1 MRKRI
6 ISVILSA
13 LMISSSFMALG
24 SVSAEETGAGNN
36 ADTYEIY
43 PIPQSITYDGGE
55 FALDKVNIH
64 YTKNIDEATRNHAE
78 SAFEDNGFTVDQAA
92 DALNVYV
99 EVNGDEGGEKLLGD
113 INGDGMI
120 TSDDVTQLQKY
131 LIRMEGI
138 TIDESVADV
147 NYDKAINVVDATM
160 IQLIVA
166 GKLAMPQV
174 NTVYVNDVVPT
185 VFEDLY
191 DKTDAY
197 MLKIEEGKIT
207 IIGKNTDAAFYGV
220 STLELILEQC
230 AESKTIKTL
239 TVEDY
244 SDAQFRGF
252 IEGYYGIP
260 WSDEDRISLMEFGG
274 KFKANTYVFAPKDD
288 AYHSAKW
295 TELYPEDRLHE
306 MKKMVDAG
314 NASKCKFVWSIHPF
328 MYNAITEANYDE
340 RLETIKA
347 KFEQLYSIGVRQFGI
362 LADDA
367 SSPVAIQ
374 NRICKDMWAWCEEKG
389 DVYDLIFVPQGYNKA
404 WSNAQYFAD
413 LMDGMPEQVQVMWTG
428 DSVCGWVTQGT
439 FDYFK
444 QIAGR
449 EAFMWLNWP
458 VNDINKVRL
467 VMGKGEVLGEGVTG
481 FTGIL
486 TNPMQQAEASKVSIF
501 AIADYTWNRD
511 TFDAD
516 KSWQDSFKYIDEGAP
531 DALYEFAKH
540 NSDPS
545 PNTHGLV
552 LQESEELKPFL
563 DEFNTALAGGDAA
576 QIKEKG
582 DAVVAEF
589 EKIVAAVNEY
599 REKGTNENLKTELE
613 PWLNSMEYISEAA
626 IGFVKTGIALAE
638 GDEEAACAN
647 YLEASAALTNSKN
660 CPVQNISGPQNVE
673 AGAKRIIPFV
683 TNLSNELSPKV
694 LAIIDPNYDSVE
706 RYTAKGVIK
715 SSGFTGG
722 YEGSN
727 GDKSDNNL
735 IDGND
740 TTYIW
745 YSTAGDNLKAGEW
758 IGIELDEAKPIG
770 EIRILQGKDASHG
783 DIIAKGVIEYSTDG
797 ETYTELMRF
806 EDGRKEITFDA
817 SSLNVTAKYIR
828 LRVLEDTGKWSAF
841 RGFDVYAPTAAEA
854 SSVYTNIPTLA
865 GSATEFTTDTGVLT
879 INKEITLKNGQYIG
893 IVLPRIRDVISI
905 EGVEAPQGVVIEVSE
920 NAVEWSEYNG
930 GEVNARYIRYINKGE
945 ADATFNFAA
954 LTVKSDEIVAP
965 YVSDTNFTSIEG
977 AANAFD
983 YDRTTMAWFKNAQA
997 DGMYFT
1003 YDLGQTIDLNK
1014 LEFIVYDGE
1023 HDFIRN
1029 ADISVSE
1036 DGSEWTKVITI
1047 GDGTT
1052 DKEIGEIYGNH
1063 NYLVSYYSVKNEEI
1077 GGIPARY
1084 IKVELTSDAGASEKW
1099 VRFCEFEINDN
1110 EYRAVA
1116 NNPTYVAG
1124 AVEQANHNAEKMM
1137 DGDLATSYISS
1148 AANSSISYKVSEN
1161 TNAVTDITV
1170 VQNPATISNATV
1182 KIRTGADTWQEI
1194 GTLSGSLNK
1203 IAIPEDVENVF
1214 EIKFE
1219 WADVIP
1225 EIYEMFIVTDDAQTT
1240 VDKGALTALYNEVKD
1255 YEAKYYT
1262 EDSFAAF
1269 AEARDNAQGVI
1280 IFAAATE
1287 QDVQEALT
1295 ALQSAVDGLV
1305 ENLADKAELNALI
1318 AKAEDIDTSFYTDES
1333 VAALTEALNKAKEDA
1348 AKEDLT
1354 VKQAEESMAQL
1365 QTAMDNLMMK
1375 GETVKIDQ
1383 SELTATA
1390 PHYYPSNDASKA
1402 IDGNTS
1408 TFWETNW
1415 STGVTPPVIGEEC
1428 VDNYIEIDLGKTRY
1442 VNKLTY
1448 IPRLGH
1454 SKNNGN
1460 IVSYKILYSTSDS
1473 GEDFVEVPGGSGTW
1487 ENTTD
1492 EKTASFVQVE
1502 ARRIRLVAVSTVGD
1516 QADTFI
1522 SASEINVYEIIQ

>member
-1 MRKRI
+1 MKKKI
-6 ISVILSA
+6 ISLILSA
-13 LMISSSFMALG
+13 LMISSSFMTIA
-24 SVSAEETGAGNN
+24 SVSADETDTLNGDG
-36 ADTYEIY
+36 TYEIY
-43 PIPQSITYDGGE
+43 PIPQSISYDGE
-55 FALDKVNIH
+55 EISLDKVNISFSSS
-64 YTKNIDEATRNHAE
+64 IDTATVNHAK
-78 SAFEDNGFTVDQAA
+78 SAFTDNGFSVSDTEDGLKVLVAVSDEVGESILPGDVD
-92 DALNVYV
+92 
-99 EVNGDEGGEKLLGD
+99 
-113 INGDGMI
+113 GDGSI
-120 TSDDVTQLQKY
+120 TVLDAALVQKY
-131 LIRMEGI
+131 LVGLNETAINEK
-138 TIDESVADV
+138 VADINEDKIISV
-147 NYDKAINVVDATM
+147 SDATYIQLVAAEIYDKPTE
-160 IQLIVA
+160 
-166 GKLAMPQV
+166 
-174 NTVYVNDVVPT
+174 TVISGSDVKPEVYP
-185 VFEDLY
+185 DLY
-191 DKTDAY
+191 EKTDAY
-197 MLKIEEGKIT
+197 ILKIEKDGIT

-230 AESKTIKTL
+230 AESKTVKTL

-295 TELYPEDRLHE
+295 TELYPEDRLAE

-404 WSNAQYFAD
+404 WASQDYFTK

-486 TNPMQQAEASKVSIF
+486 TNPMQQAEASKLSIF
-501 AIADYTWNRD
+501 AVADYTWNRD

-516 KSWQDSFKYIDEGAP
+516 KSWQDSFKYVDEGAP

-552 LQESEELKPFL
+552 LQESEELKPYL
-563 DEFNTALAGGDAA
+563 DAFNTALSGGDAA
-576 QIKEKG
+576 QIREKG

-589 EKIVAAVNEY
+589 EKIVAAVKEY
-599 REKGTNENLKTELE
+599 REKGTNENLKKELE
-613 PWLNSMEYISEAA
+613 PWLNSLEYISNAA

-638 GDEEAACAN
+638 KDNEAACAN
-647 YLEASAALTNSKN
+647 YLEASAALTNSQN

-683 TNLSNELSPKV
+683 TNLSNTLSPKV
-694 LAIIDPNYDSVE
+694 LAIIDPNYNSVE
-706 RYTAKGVIK
+706 RYTGTIRK
-715 SSGFTGG
+715 SSGFTKV
-722 YEGSN
+722 YEGSEAGLTD
-727 GDKSDNNL
+727 GD
-735 IDGND
+735 D
-740 TTYIW
+740 TTYCW
-745 YSTAGDNLKAGEW
+745 YDISGDNLKAGEW
-758 IGIELDEAKPIG
+758 IEIVLDEPKPIG
-770 EIRILQGKDASHG
+770 QIEILQGKNATHG
-783 DIIAKGVIEYSTDG
+783 DVIANGVVEYSNDG
-797 ETYTELMRF
+797 EHYTELM
-806 EDGRKEITFDA
+806 TFSDSRMDIKYDA
-817 SSLNVTAKYIR
+817 SSLNITAKYIR
-828 LRVLEDTGKWSAF
+828 LRNLADTKKWAAF
-841 RGFDVYAPTAAEA
+841 RDFNIYEPSAGT
-854 SSVYTNIPTLA
+854 SNGIYTNVAILA
-865 GSATEFTTDTGVLT
+865 ASPSDIKTDTASVTLD
-879 INKEITLKNGQYIG
+879 KDITLKAGQYFG
-893 IVLPRIRDVISI
+893 LVLPRIRDVVSI
-905 EGVEAPQGVVIEVSE
+905 EGVEAPENVVIEVSE
-920 NAVEWSEYNG
+920 NASEWTEYKG
-930 GEVNARYIRYINKGE
+930 GEVNARYVRYINKGE
-945 ADATFNFAA
+945 SDVTFNFTT
-954 LTVKSDEIVAP
+954 LTVKSDEVITP
-965 YVSDTNFTSIEG
+965 YVSDTNFATVEG

-997 DGMYFT
+997 AGKYFT
-1003 YDLGQTIDLNK
+1003 YDLGQTIELNK
-1014 LEFIVYDGE
+1014 LEFVVYDGE
-1023 HDFIRN
+1023 NDYIRN

-1036 DGSEWTKVITI
+1036 DGKKWTKVITI

-1052 DKEIGEIYGNH
+1052 DKGIGEIYGNH

-1077 GGIPARY
+1077 GGLPARY

-1110 EYRAVA
+1110 EYRSVS

-1137 DGDLATSYISS
+1137 DGDLSTSYISS
-1148 AANSSISYKVSEN
+1148 AANSSLSYKVSEN

-1269 AEARDNAQGVI
+1269 AAARDNAQGVI

-1287 QDVQEALT
+1287 QDVTDALT
-1295 ALQSAVDGLV
+1295 VFQNAVDGL
-1305 ENLADKAELNALI
+1305 EEAISDKAELNALI
-1318 AKAEDIDTSFYTDES
+1318 AEAKEIDTSLYTDDSAAAFTAVLTEIEESAAADLTVMQAEES
-1333 VAALTEALNKAKEDA
+1333 VAALQKAIDS
-1348 AKEDLT
+1348 L
-1354 VKQAEESMAQL
+1354 V
-1365 QTAMDNLMMK
+1365 MK
-1375 GETVKIDQ
+1375 GETVKIAQ
-1383 SELTATA
+1383 TELTATA
-1390 PHYYPSNDASKA
+1390 PNYHVGNEAKLA
-1402 IDGNTS
+1402 IDGNTGTWWHTKWATES
-1408 TFWETNW
+1408 PLPT
-1415 STGVTPPVIGEEC
+1415 IGEEG
-1428 VDNYIEIDLGKTRY
+1428 VNNYIEIDLGKNRY
-1442 VNKLTY
+1442 VNKVTY
-1448 IPRLGH
+1448 LPRTDS
-1454 SKNNGN
+1454 SKNGT
-1460 IVSYKILYSTSDS
+1460 ITGYKIMYSTEATGDN
-1473 GEDFVEVPGGSGTW
+1473 FIEVNGGSGEWANDKT
-1487 ENTTD
+1487 
-1492 EKTASFVQVE
+1492 EKTASFVQVN
-1502 ARRIRLVAVSTVGD
+1502 ARRIRLVATSTVGD
-1516 QADTFI
+1516 TVNAFI
-1522 SASEINVYEIIQ
+1522 SAAEINVYEIVQ

>member
-1 MRKRI
+1 MKKK
-6 ISVILSA
+6 ILSLLLSA
-13 LMISSSFMALG
+13 AMISSVF
-24 SVSAEETGAGNN
+24 SVMGTASAEDTGAVEG
-36 ADTYEIY
+36 DETYEIY
-43 PIPQSITYDGGE
+43 PVPQSITYDGEQIG
-55 FALDKVNIH
+55 LNKVNLQFSSS
-64 YTKNIDEATRNHAE
+64 IDEATVNHAE
-78 SAFEDNGFTVDQAA
+78 SAFADNGFTVEDSS
-92 DALNVYV
+92 DALEVLIA
-99 EVNGDEGGEKLLGD
+99 VNGEVDKSVILGD
-113 INGDGMI
+113 VDENGEININDATLI
-120 TSDDVTQLQKY
+120 QKY
-131 LIRMEGI
+131 LIRINE
-138 TIDESVADV
+138 TAVNEKVAD
-147 NYDKAINVVDATM
+147 INSDQTVSVSDATY
-160 IQLIVA
+160 IQLVA
-166 GKLAMPQV
+166 AEIYEKPSTTVTEGSDLKP
-174 NTVYVNDVVPT
+174 TVYP
-185 VFEDLY
+185 DLY
-191 DKTDAY
+191 DKIDGY
-197 MLKIEEGKIT
+197 ILKIENNKIT
-207 IIGKNTDAAFYGV
+207 VIGKDTDAAFHGV

-230 AESKTIKTL
+230 AETKEVKTL

-244 SDAQFRGF
+244 SDVQFRGF

-295 TELYPEDRLHE
+295 TEIYPEDRLQE

-328 MYNAITEANYDE
+328 MYNAITEANYDQ

-367 SSPVAIQ
+367 SSPVSIQ

-486 TNPMQQAEASKVSIF
+486 TNPMQQAEASKLSIF
-501 AIADYTWNRD
+501 AVADYTWNRD
-511 TFDAD
+511 TFDDD
-516 KSWQDSFKYIDEGAP
+516 KSWQDSFKYVDDGAP

-563 DEFNTALAGGDAA
+563 DAFNAALTSGDVA

-589 EKIVAAVNEY
+589 EKIIAAVNEY
-599 REKGTNENLKTELE
+599 RENGTNVNLKKEIE
-613 PWLNSMEYISEAA
+613 PWLNSMEYISQAA

-638 GDEEAACAN
+638 NNNEAACAN
-647 YLEASAALTNSKN
+647 YLEASAALTKSKN
-660 CPVQNISGPQNVE
+660 CPVQNKDAVQMVQ

-683 TNLSNELSPKV
+683 TKLSNELSPKV
-694 LAIIDPNYDSVE
+694 LAIIDPNYNSVE
-706 RYTAKGVIK
+706 KYTAKGVIK
-715 SSGFTGG
+715 SSGYTDG

-745 YSTAGDNLKAGEW
+745 YSTAGDNLRAGEW

-841 RGFDVYAPTAAEA
+841 RSFDVYAPTASSS

-905 EGVEAPQGVVIEVSE
+905 EGVEVPEGVVIEVSE
-920 NAVEWSEYNG
+920 NAVEWNEYAG
-930 GEVNARYIRYINKGE
+930 GEVNARYVRYINKGE
-945 ADATFNFAA
+945 ADAAFNFTA

-965 YVSDTNFTSIEG
+965 YVSDTNFTTIEG

-983 YDRTTMAWFKNAQA
+983 YNRGTKAWFKNAQA
-997 DGMYFT
+997 AGKYFT

-1023 HDFIRN
+1023 NDYIRN
-1029 ADISVSE
+1029 GIISVSE
-1036 DGSEWTKVITI
+1036 NGTDWTKIITI

-1063 NYLVSYYSVKNEEI
+1063 NYLISYYSVKNEEI
-1077 GGIPARY
+1077 GGLPTRY

-1099 VRFCEFEINDN
+1099 VRFCEFELNDN
-1110 EYRAVA
+1110 EYRPVS

-1124 AVEQANHNAEKMM
+1124 AVEQASHEAEKMM
-1137 DGDLATSYISS
+1137 DGDLATSYMSTAADSS
-1148 AANSSISYKVSEN
+1148 LSYKVSEN

-1225 EIYEMFIVTDDAQTT
+1225 EIYEMFIVTDEAQST

-1255 YEAKYYT
+1255 YEAKYYK

-1280 IFAAATE
+1280 IFAEATE

-1295 ALQSAVDGLV
+1295 ALQSAVEGLV
-1305 ENLADKAELNALI
+1305 EKLADKTELNALI
-1318 AKAEDIDTSFYTDES
+1318 AEAKEIDTTLYTDES
-1333 VAALTEALNKAKEDA
+1333 AAVFTEVLTKIEESAAL
-1348 AKEDLT
+1348 DLT
-1354 VKQAEESMAQL
+1354 VKQSEEAVAQL
-1365 QTAMDNLMMK
+1365 QDAIESLVMK
-1375 GETVKIDQ
+1375 GETVKVDQ
-1383 SELTATA
+1383 SALTATA
-1390 PHYYPSNDASKA
+1390 PNVHAGNEAELA
-1402 IDGNTS
+1402 IDGNTGTWWHTKWATES
-1408 TFWETNW
+1408 PLPT
-1415 STGVTPPVIGEEC
+1415 IGEDG
-1428 VDNYIEIDLGKTRY
+1428 VDNYIDIDLGQNRY
-1442 VNKLTY
+1442 VNKITY
-1448 IPRLGH
+1448 LPRTD
-1454 SKNNGN
+1454 SSSNGT
-1460 IVSYKILYSTSDS
+1460 ITGYKLMYSTEAEGDN
-1473 GEDFVEVPGGSGTW
+1473 FVEVKGGSGTW
-1487 ENTTD
+1487 ANNKN
-1492 EKTASFVQVE
+1492 EKSAEFVQVN
-1502 ARRIRLVAVSTVGD
+1502 ARRIRLVATSTVGD
-1516 QADTFI
+1516 TANAFI
-1522 SASEINVYEIIQ
+1522 SAAEINVYEIVQ

>member
-1 MRKRI
+1 MKKKI
-6 ISVILSA
+6 ISLILSA
-13 LMISSSFMALG
+13 LMISSSFMTIA
-24 SVSAEETGAGNN
+24 SVSADETDTLNGDG
-36 ADTYEIY
+36 TYEIY
-43 PIPQSITYDGGE
+43 PIPQSISYDGE
-55 FALDKVNIH
+55 EISLDKVNISFSSS
-64 YTKNIDEATRNHAE
+64 IDTATVNHAK
-78 SAFEDNGFTVDQAA
+78 SAFTDNGFSVSDTEDGLKVLVAVSDEVGESILPGDVD
-92 DALNVYV
+92 
-99 EVNGDEGGEKLLGD
+99 
-113 INGDGMI
+113 GDGSI
-120 TSDDVTQLQKY
+120 TVLDAALVQKY
-131 LIRMEGI
+131 LVVLNETAINEK
-138 TIDESVADV
+138 VADINEDKIV
-147 NYDKAINVVDATM
+147 SVSDATYIQLVAAEIYDKPAE
-160 IQLIVA
+160 
-166 GKLAMPQV
+166 
-174 NTVYVNDVVPT
+174 TVISGSDVKPEVYP
-185 VFEDLY
+185 DLY
-191 DKTDAY
+191 EKTDAY
-197 MLKIEEGKIT
+197 ILKIEKDGIT

-230 AESKTIKTL
+230 AESKTVKTL

-295 TELYPEDRLHE
+295 TELYPEDRLAE

-328 MYNAITEANYDE
+328 MYNAITEANYDQ

-458 VNDINKVRL
+458 VNDINKVRML
-467 VMGKGEVLGEGVTG
+467 MGKGEVLGAGVTG

-511 TFDAD
+511 TFDVD
-516 KSWQDSFKYIDEGAP
+516 KSWYDSFKYIDEGAP

-563 DEFNTALAGGDAA
+563 DEFTTALAGGDAA

-589 EKIVAAVNEY
+589 EKIVDAVNEY
-599 REKGTNENLKTELE
+599 REKGTNKNLKKELE
-613 PWLNSMEYISEAA
+613 PWLDSMEYISEAA

-638 GDEEAACAN
+638 GNDEAACAN

-683 TNLSNELSPKV
+683 TKLSNELSPKV

-715 SSGFTGG
+715 SSGFTDG

-745 YSTAGDNLKAGEW
+745 YITAGDNLRAGEW
-758 IGIELDEAKPIG
+758 IGTELDEAKPIG

-841 RGFDVYAPTAAEA
+841 RSFDVYAPTAADA

-865 GSATEFTTDTGVLT
+865 ASATEFTTDTGVLT

-905 EGVEAPQGVVIEVSE
+905 EGVEAPEGVVIEVSE
-920 NAVEWSEYNG
+920 NAVEWSEYKG

-945 ADATFNFAA
+945 ADATFNFTA

-983 YDRTTMAWFKNAQA
+983 YNRGTKAWFKNAQA

-1110 EYRAVA
+1110 EYRPVS

-1203 IAIPEDVENVF
+1203 ITIPEDVENVF

-1269 AEARDNAQGVI
+1269 AAARDNAQGVI

-1287 QDVQEALT
+1287 QDVNDALT
-1295 ALQSAVDGLV
+1295 SLQNAVKGLK
-1305 ENLADKAELNALI
+1305 ETLADKTELNALI
-1318 AKAEDIDTSFYTDES
+1318 KTATDLDKSLYTDDS
-1333 VAALTEALNKAKEDA
+1333 VAVLTTALEKANTDA
-1348 AKEDLT
+1348 ANADLT
-1354 VKQAEESMAQL
+1354 VKQAEESVAAL
-1365 QTAMDNLMMK
+1365 QKAIDSLVMK
-1375 GETVKIDQ
+1375 GETVKIAQ
-1383 SELTATA
+1383 TELTATA
-1390 PHYYPSNDASKA
+1390 PNYHVGNEAKLA
-1402 IDGNTS
+1402 IDGNTGTWWHTKWATES
-1408 TFWETNW
+1408 PLPT
-1415 STGVTPPVIGEEC
+1415 IGEEG
-1428 VDNYIEIDLGKTRY
+1428 VNNYIEIDLGKNRY
-1442 VNKLTY
+1442 VNKVTY
-1448 IPRLGH
+1448 LPRTDS
-1454 SKNNGN
+1454 SKNGT
-1460 IVSYKILYSTSDS
+1460 ITGYKIMYSTEATGDN
-1473 GEDFVEVPGGSGTW
+1473 FIEVNGGSGEWANDKT
-1487 ENTTD
+1487 
-1492 EKTASFVQVE
+1492 EKTASFVQVN
-1502 ARRIRLVAVSTVGD
+1502 ARRIRLVATSTVGD
-1516 QADTFI
+1516 TVNAFI
-1522 SASEINVYEIIQ
+1522 SAAEINVYEIVQ

>member
-1 MRKRI
+1 MKKRI

-36 ADTYEIY
+36 TDTYEIY

-78 SAFEDNGFTVDQAA
+78 SAFEDNGFTVEQSA

-113 INGDGMI
+113 INGDGNI

-147 NYDKAINVVDATM
+147 NYDKVINVVDATM

-260 WSDEDRISLMEFGG
+260 WSDEDRISLMKFGG

-295 TELYPEDRLHE
+295 TELYPEDRLQE
-306 MKKMVDAG
+306 MKNMVDAG

-328 MYNAITEANYDE
+328 MYNAIRESNYDE

-367 SSPVAIQ
+367 SSPVSIQ
-374 NRICKDMWAWCEEKG
+374 NRLCKDMWAWCEEKG
-389 DVYDLIFVPQGYNKA
+389 DVYDLIFVPQGYNYA
-404 WSNAQYFAD
+404 WASQDYFTK

-428 DSVCGWVTQGT
+428 NSVCGWVTQDT
-439 FDYFK
+439 FDRFY
-444 QIAGR
+444 QLAGR

-458 VNDINKVRL
+458 VNDINKVRML
-467 VMGKGEVLGEGVTG
+467 MGKGEVLGAGVTG

-511 TFDAD
+511 TFDVD
-516 KSWQDSFKYIDEGAP
+516 KSWYDSFKYIDEGAP

-563 DEFNTALAGGDAA
+563 DEFTTALAGGDAA

-599 REKGTNENLKTELE
+599 REKGTNQRLKAELE

-638 GDEEAACAN
+638 NDEEAACAN

-683 TNLSNELSPKV
+683 TKLSNELSPKV

-715 SSGFTGG
+715 SSGYTGV
-722 YEGSN
+722 YSGS
-727 GDKSDNNL
+727 DANL
-735 IDGND
+735 IDGDD
-740 TTYIW
+740 TSSVW
-745 YSTAGDNLKAGEW
+745 YRTAGDNLRAGEW

-806 EDGRKEITFDA
+806 EDGRKEVTFDA

-828 LRVLEDTGKWSAF
+828 LRVLENTGKWSAF
-841 RGFDVYAPTAAEA
+841 RSFDVYAPTAAAA

-879 INKEITLKNGQYIG
+879 IDKEITLKNGQYIG

-905 EGVEAPQGVVIEVSE
+905 EGVEAPEGVVIEVSE
-920 NAVEWSEYNG
+920 NAVEWNEYNG

-983 YDRTTMAWFKNAQA
+983 YNRGTMAWFKNAQGA
-997 DGMYFT
+997 GKYFT

-1036 DGSEWTKVITI
+1036 DGSDWTKVITI

-1063 NYLVSYYSVKNEEI
+1063 NYLISYYSVKNEEI

-1084 IKVELTSDAGASEKW
+1084 IKVELTSNAGASEKW

-1110 EYRAVA
+1110 EYRLVS

-1137 DGDLATSYISS
+1137 DGDLATNYISS

-1225 EIYEMFIVTDDAQTT
+1225 EIYEMFIATDDAQTT

-1269 AEARDNAQGVI
+1269 ATARDNAQGVI
-1280 IFAAATE
+1280 IFAVATE
-1287 QDVQEALT
+1287 KDVQDALT

-1318 AKAEDIDTSFYTDES
+1318 ANAKEIDTTLYTDES
-1333 VAALTEALNKAKEDA
+1333 VAVLTEALNKAKADA
-1348 AKEDLT
+1348 AKDDLT
-1354 VKQAEESMAQL
+1354 VKQAEEAVAQL
-1365 QTAMDNLMMK
+1365 QDAIESLVMK
-1375 GETVKIDQ
+1375 GETVKVDQ
-1383 SELTATA
+1383 SALTATA
-1390 PHYYPSNDASKA
+1390 PNVHAGNEARLA
-1402 IDGNTS
+1402 IDGNTGTWWHTKWATES
-1408 TFWETNW
+1408 PLPT
-1415 STGVTPPVIGEEC
+1415 IGEDG
-1428 VDNYIEIDLGKTRY
+1428 VDNYIEIDLGQNRY
-1442 VNKLTY
+1442 VNKITY
-1448 IPRLGH
+1448 LPRTD
-1454 SKNNGN
+1454 SSSNGT
-1460 IVSYKILYSTSDS
+1460 ITGYKVMYSTEAEGDN
-1473 GEDFVEVPGGSGTW
+1473 FVEVKGGSGTW
-1487 ENTTD
+1487 ANNKN
-1492 EKTASFVQVE
+1492 EKSAEFVQVN
-1502 ARRIRLVAVSTVGD
+1502 ARRIRLVATSTVGD
-1516 QADTFI
+1516 KANAFI
-1522 SASEINVYEIIQ
+1522 SAAEINVYEIVQ

>member
-78 SAFEDNGFTVDQAA
+78 SAFEDNGFTVEQSA

-295 TELYPEDRLHE
+295 TELYPEDRLAE

-458 VNDINKVRL
+458 VNDINKVRML
-467 VMGKGEVLGEGVTG
+467 MGKGEVLGAGVTG

-552 LQESEELKPFL
+552 LQESEELRPFL
-563 DEFNTALAGGDAA
+563 DEFTTALAGGDAA

-589 EKIVAAVNEY
+589 EKIVAALNEY
-599 REKGTNENLKTELE
+599 REKGTNKNLKKELE
-613 PWLNSMEYISEAA
+613 PWLDSMEYISQSA

-638 GDEEAACAN
+638 GNDEAACAN

-660 CPVQNISGPQNVE
+660 CPVQNIDAVQMVQ

-683 TNLSNELSPKV
+683 TKLSNELSPKV

-715 SSGFTGG
+715 SSGFVSEYQGK
-722 YEGSN
+722 
-727 GDKSDNNL
+727 DANL
-735 IDGND
+735 IDGD
-740 TTYIW
+740 DSTYVW
-745 YSTAGDNLKAGEW
+745 YETGGSKKDSLVAGEW
-758 IGIELDEAKPIG
+758 IGIELDEIKPIG
-770 EIRILQGKDASHG
+770 EIKILQGKDASHG
-783 DIIAKGVIEYSTDG
+783 DIITKGVVEYSTDG
-797 ETYTELMRF
+797 EKYTELMRF

-841 RGFDVYAPTAAEA
+841 RSFDAYAPTASSS
-854 SSVYTNIPTLA
+854 SSVYTNIPVLA
-865 GSATEFTTDTGVLT
+865 GSQTEFTTDTGVLT
-879 INKEITLKNGQYIG
+879 INKEITLKSGKYIG

-905 EGVEAPQGVVIEVSE
+905 EGVEAPEGVVIEVSE
-920 NAVEWSEYNG
+920 NAVEWNEYNG
-930 GEVNARYIRYINKGE
+930 GEVNARYVRYINKGE

-954 LTVKSDEIVAP
+954 LTVKSDEIADP

-983 YDRTTMAWFKNAQA
+983 YNRGTMAWFKNAQGA
-997 DGMYFT
+997 GKYFT

-1036 DGSEWTKVITI
+1036 DGSDWTKVITI

-1063 NYLVSYYSVKNEEI
+1063 NYLISYYSVKNEEI

-1110 EYRAVA
+1110 EYRPVS

-1170 VQNPATISNATV
+1170 VQNPATISNAAV

-1225 EIYEMFIVTDDAQTT
+1225 EIYEMFIVTDEAQST

-1295 ALQSAVDGLV
+1295 ALQSAVEGLV
-1305 ENLADKAELNALI
+1305 EKLADKTELNALI
-1318 AKAEDIDTSFYTDES
+1318 AEAKEIDTTLYTDES
-1333 VAALTEALNKAKEDA
+1333 AAVFTEVLTKIEESAAL
-1348 AKEDLT
+1348 DLT
-1354 VKQAEESMAQL
+1354 VKQAEEAVAQL
-1365 QTAMDNLMMK
+1365 QAAIESLVMK
-1375 GETVKIDQ
+1375 GETVKVDQ
-1383 SELTATA
+1383 SALTATA
-1390 PHYYPSNDASKA
+1390 PNVHVGNEAELA
-1402 IDGNTS
+1402 IDGNTGTWWHTKWATES
-1408 TFWETNW
+1408 PLPT
-1415 STGVTPPVIGEEC
+1415 IGEDG
-1428 VDNYIEIDLGKTRY
+1428 VDNYIDIDLGQNRY
-1442 VNKLTY
+1442 VNKITY
-1448 IPRLGH
+1448 LPRTD
-1454 SKNNGN
+1454 SSSNGT
-1460 IVSYKILYSTSDS
+1460 ITGYKVMYSTEAEGDN
-1473 GEDFVEVPGGSGTW
+1473 FVEVKGGSGTW
-1487 ENTTD
+1487 ANNKN
-1492 EKTASFVQVE
+1492 EKSAEFVQVN
-1502 ARRIRLVAVSTVGD
+1502 ARRIRLVATSTVGD
-1516 QADTFI
+1516 TANAFI
-1522 SASEINVYEIIQ
+1522 SAAEINVYEIVQ

>member
-78 SAFEDNGFTVDQAA
+78 SAFEDNGFTVEQSA

-113 INGDGMI
+113 IDGDGMI

-131 LIRMEGI
+131 LIRMDGI

-295 TELYPEDRLHE
+295 TELYPEDRLQE
-306 MKKMVDAG
+306 MKKMVDVG

-328 MYNAITEANYDE
+328 MYNAITEANYDQ

-458 VNDINKVRL
+458 VNDINKVRML
-467 VMGKGEVLGEGVTG
+467 MGKGEVLGAGVTG

-511 TFDAD
+511 TFDDD

-552 LQESEELKPFL
+552 LQESEELRPFL
-563 DEFNTALAGGDAA
+563 DEFTTALAGGDAA

-589 EKIVAAVNEY
+589 EKIVAALNEY
-599 REKGTNENLKTELE
+599 REKGTNKNLKKELE
-613 PWLNSMEYISEAA
+613 PWLDSMEYISQSA

-638 GDEEAACAN
+638 GNDEAACAN

-660 CPVQNISGPQNVE
+660 CPVQNIDAVQMVQ

-683 TNLSNELSPKV
+683 TKLSNELSPKV
-694 LAIIDPNYDSVE
+694 LAIIDPNYNAVE

-715 SSGFTGG
+715 SSGFVSEYQGK
-722 YEGSN
+722 
-727 GDKSDNNL
+727 DANL
-735 IDGND
+735 IDGD
-740 TTYIW
+740 DSTSVW
-745 YSTAGDNLKAGEW
+745 YSTAGDNLRAGEW
-758 IGIELDEAKPIG
+758 IGIELDEIKPIG
-770 EIRILQGKDASHG
+770 EIKILQGKDASHG

-806 EDGRKEITFDA
+806 EDGRKEVTFDA

-841 RGFDVYAPTAAEA
+841 RAFDVYAPTASSS
-854 SSVYTNIPTLA
+854 SSVYTNIPVLA
-865 GSATEFTTDTGVLT
+865 GSQTEFTTDTGVLT
-879 INKEITLKNGQYIG
+879 INKEITLKSGKYIG
-893 IVLPRIRDVISI
+893 IVLPRIRDVVSI
-905 EGVEAPQGVVIEVSE
+905 EGVEAPEGVVIEVSE
-920 NAVEWSEYNG
+920 NAVEWSEYKG
-930 GEVNARYIRYINKGE
+930 GEVNARYVRYINKGE

-954 LTVKSDEIVAP
+954 LTVKSDEIAAP

-983 YDRTTMAWFKNAQA
+983 YNRGTMAWFKNAQGA
-997 DGMYFT
+997 GKYFT
-1003 YDLGQTIDLNK
+1003 YDIGQTIDLNK

-1063 NYLVSYYSVKNEEI
+1063 NYLISYYSVKNEEI
-1077 GGIPARY
+1077 GGLATRY

-1099 VRFCEFEINDN
+1099 VRFCEFELNDN
-1110 EYRAVA
+1110 EYRPVS

-1137 DGDLATSYISS
+1137 DGDLATSYMST

-1170 VQNPATISNATV
+1170 VQNPATISNAAV

-1225 EIYEMFIVTDDAQTT
+1225 EIYEMFIVTDEAQST

-1295 ALQSAVDGLV
+1295 ALQSAVEGLV
-1305 ENLADKAELNALI
+1305 EKLADKTELNALI
-1318 AKAEDIDTSFYTDES
+1318 AEAKEIDTALYTDES
-1333 VAALTEALNKAKEDA
+1333 AAVFTEVLTKIEESAAL
-1348 AKEDLT
+1348 DLT
-1354 VKQAEESMAQL
+1354 VKQAEEAVAQL
-1365 QTAMDNLMMK
+1365 HDAIESLVMK
-1375 GETVKIDQ
+1375 GETVKVDQ
-1383 SELTATA
+1383 SALTATA
-1390 PHYYPSNDASKA
+1390 PNVHVGNEAKLA
-1402 IDGNTS
+1402 IDGNTGTWWHTKWATES
-1408 TFWETNW
+1408 PLPT
-1415 STGVTPPVIGEEC
+1415 IGEDG
-1428 VDNYIEIDLGKTRY
+1428 VDNYIDIDLGQNRY
-1442 VNKLTY
+1442 VNKITY
-1448 IPRLGH
+1448 LPRTD
-1454 SKNNGN
+1454 SSSNGT
-1460 IVSYKILYSTSDS
+1460 ITGYKVMYSTEAEGDN
-1473 GEDFVEVPGGSGTW
+1473 FVEVKGGSGTW
-1487 ENTTD
+1487 ANNKN
-1492 EKTASFVQVE
+1492 EKSAEFVQVN
-1502 ARRIRLVAVSTVGD
+1502 ARRIRLVATSTVGD
-1516 QADTFI
+1516 TANAFI
-1522 SASEINVYEIIQ
+1522 SAAEINVYEIVQ

>member
-1 MRKRI
+1 MRKKI
-6 ISVILSA
+6 ISMILSA

-36 ADTYEIY
+36 TDTYEIY

-78 SAFEDNGFTVDQAA
+78 SAFEDNGFTVEQSA

-147 NYDKAINVVDATM
+147 NYDKVINVVDATM

-288 AYHSAKW
+288 EYHSAKW
-295 TELYPEDRLHE
+295 TELYPEDRLQE
-306 MKKMVDAG
+306 MKNMVDAG

-347 KFEQLYSIGVRQFGI
+347 KFEQLYRIGVRQFGI

-367 SSPVAIQ
+367 SSPVSIQ
-374 NRICKDMWAWCEEKG
+374 NRLCKDMWAWCEEKG
-389 DVYDLIFVPQGYNKA
+389 DVYDLIFVPQGYNYA
-404 WSNAQYFAD
+404 WASQGYFTS

-428 DSVCGWVTQGT
+428 NSVCGWVTQDT
-439 FDYFK
+439 FNKFY
-444 QIAGR
+444 QLAGR

-458 VNDINKVRL
+458 VNDINKVRML
-467 VMGKGEVLGEGVTG
+467 MGKGEVLGAGVTG
-481 FTGIL
+481 FSGIL

-511 TFDAD
+511 TFDVN
-516 KSWQDSFKYIDEGAP
+516 KSWYDSFKYIDEGAP

-563 DEFNTALAGGDAA
+563 DEFTTALAGGDAA

-599 REKGTNENLKTELE
+599 REKGTNQRLKAELE

-626 IGFVKTGIALAE
+626 IGFVKTGIALKE
-638 GDEEAACAN
+638 DNEEAACAN

-683 TNLSNELSPKV
+683 TKLSNELSPKV

-715 SSGFTGG
+715 SSGYTGA
-722 YEGSN
+722 YSGS
-727 GDKSDNNL
+727 DTNL
-735 IDGND
+735 IDGDD
-740 TTYIW
+740 TSSVW

-806 EDGRKEITFDA
+806 EDGRKEVTFDA

-828 LRVLEDTGKWSAF
+828 LRVLENTGKWSAF
-841 RGFDVYAPTAAEA
+841 RSFDVYAPTAAAA
-854 SSVYTNIPTLA
+854 SSVYTNIPVLA
-865 GSATEFTTDTGVLT
+865 GSQTEFTTDTGVLT

-905 EGVEAPQGVVIEVSE
+905 EGVEAPEGVVIEVSE
-920 NAVEWSEYNG
+920 NAVEWNEYNG

-983 YDRTTMAWFKNAQA
+983 YNRGTMAWFKNAQA

-1029 ADISVSE
+1029 ADISVSK
-1036 DGSEWTKVITI
+1036 DGNDWTKVITI

-1063 NYLVSYYSVKNEEI
+1063 NYLISYYSVKNEEI

-1137 DGDLATSYISS
+1137 DGDLATNYISS

-1269 AEARDNAQGVI
+1269 SAARDNAQGVI
-1280 IFAAATE
+1280 IFAEATE
-1287 QDVQEALT
+1287 QDVREALT

-1305 ENLADKAELNALI
+1305 ETLADKAELNALI
-1318 AKAEDIDTSFYTDES
+1318 AKAEEIDTDLYTDES
-1333 VAALTEALNKAKEDA
+1333 VAVLTEALNKAKADA
-1348 AKEDLT
+1348 AKDDLT
-1354 VKQAEESMAQL
+1354 VKQAEESMEQL

-1383 SELTATA
+1383 SELKATA
-1390 PHYYPSNDASKA
+1390 PHYYPLNGAAKA

-1408 TFWETNW
+1408 TFWETDW
-1415 STGVTPPVIGEEC
+1415 SSGVTPPVIGEEC

-1448 IPRLGH
+1448 IPRIGH
-1454 SKNNGN
+1454 AKNNGN
-1460 IVSYKILYSTSDS
+1460 IVSYKILYSKSES
-1473 GEDFVEVPGGSGTW
+1473 GEDFVEVTGGSGTW
-1487 ENTTD
+1487 ENTTA

-1516 QADTFI
+1516 KADTFI

>member
-1 MRKRI
+1 MRKKI
-6 ISVILSA
+6 ISMILSA

-36 ADTYEIY
+36 TDTYEIY

-78 SAFEDNGFTVDQAA
+78 SAFEDNGFTVEQSA

-147 NYDKAINVVDATM
+147 NYDKVINVVDATM

-288 AYHSAKW
+288 EYHSAKW
-295 TELYPEDRLHE
+295 TELYPEDRLQE
-306 MKKMVDAG
+306 MKNMVDAG

-347 KFEQLYSIGVRQFGI
+347 KFEQLYRIGVRQFGI

-367 SSPVAIQ
+367 SSPVSIQ
-374 NRICKDMWAWCEEKG
+374 NRLCKDMWAWCEEKG
-389 DVYDLIFVPQGYNKA
+389 DVYDLIFVPQGYNYA
-404 WSNAQYFAD
+404 WASQGYFTK

-428 DSVCGWVTQGT
+428 NSVCGWVTQDT
-439 FDYFK
+439 FDKFY
-444 QIAGR
+444 QLAGR

-458 VNDINKVRL
+458 VNDINKVRML
-467 VMGKGEVLGEGVTG
+467 MGKGEVLGAGVTG

-511 TFDAD
+511 TFDVD
-516 KSWQDSFKYIDEGAP
+516 KSWYDSFKYIDEGAP

-563 DEFNTALAGGDAA
+563 DEFTTALAGGDAA

-599 REKGTNENLKTELE
+599 REKGTNQRLKAELE

-638 GDEEAACAN
+638 DDEEAACAN

-683 TNLSNELSPKV
+683 TKISNELSPKV

-715 SSGFTGG
+715 SSGYTDVWS
-722 YEGSN
+722 GS
-727 GDKSDNNL
+727 DANL
-735 IDGND
+735 IDGDD
-740 TTYIW
+740 TSSVW
-745 YSTAGDNLKAGEW
+745 YRTAGDNLKAGEW

-806 EDGRKEITFDA
+806 EGGRKEVTFDA

-841 RGFDVYAPTAAEA
+841 RSFDVYAPTAAAA

-879 INKEITLKNGQYIG
+879 IDKEITLKNGQYIG

-905 EGVEAPQGVVIEVSE
+905 EGVEAPEGVVIEVSE
-920 NAVEWSEYNG
+920 NAVEWNEYNG

-983 YDRTTMAWFKNAQA
+983 YNRGTMAWFKNAQA

-1036 DGSEWTKVITI
+1036 DGSDWTKVITI

-1063 NYLVSYYSVKNEEI
+1063 NYLISYYSVKNEEI

-1137 DGDLATSYISS
+1137 DGDLATNYISS

-1269 AEARDNAQGVI
+1269 AAARDNAQGVI
-1280 IFAAATE
+1280 IFAEATE
-1287 QDVQEALT
+1287 QDVREALT

-1305 ENLADKAELNALI
+1305 ETLADKAELNALI
-1318 AKAEDIDTSFYTDES
+1318 AKAEEIDTDLYTDES
-1333 VAALTEALNKAKEDA
+1333 VAVLTEALNKAKADA
-1348 AKEDLT
+1348 AKDDLT
-1354 VKQAEESMAQL
+1354 VKQAEESMEQL

-1383 SELTATA
+1383 SELKATA
-1390 PHYYPSNDASKA
+1390 PHYYPLNGAAKA

-1408 TFWETNW
+1408 TFWETDW
-1415 STGVTPPVIGEEC
+1415 SSGVTPPVIGEEC

-1448 IPRLGH
+1448 IPRIGH
-1454 SKNNGN
+1454 AKNNGN
-1460 IVSYKILYSTSDS
+1460 IVSYKILYSKSES
-1473 GEDFVEVPGGSGTW
+1473 GEDFVEVTGGSGTW
-1487 ENTTD
+1487 ENTTA

-1516 QADTFI
+1516 KADTFI

>member
-78 SAFEDNGFTVDQAA
+78 SAFEDNGFTVEQSA

-113 INGDGMI
+113 INGDGNI

-131 LIRMEGI
+131 LIRMDGI

-295 TELYPEDRLHE
+295 TELYPEDRLAE

-328 MYNAITEANYDE
+328 MYNAITEANYDQ

-458 VNDINKVRL
+458 VNDINKVRML
-467 VMGKGEVLGEGVTG
+467 MGKGEVLGAGVTG

-511 TFDAD
+511 TFDDD

-552 LQESEELKPFL
+552 LQESEELRPFL
-563 DEFNTALAGGDAA
+563 DEFTTALAGGDAA

-589 EKIVAAVNEY
+589 EKIVAALNEY
-599 REKGTNENLKTELE
+599 REKGTNERLKTELE
-613 PWLNSMEYISEAA
+613 PWLNSMEYISQAA

-683 TNLSNELSPKV
+683 TKLSNELSPKV
-694 LAIIDPNYDSVE
+694 LAIIDPNYGSAE

-715 SSGFTGG
+715 SSGFVSEYQGK
-722 YEGSN
+722 
-727 GDKSDNNL
+727 DANL
-735 IDGND
+735 IDGD
-740 TTYIW
+740 DSTYVW
-745 YSTAGDNLKAGEW
+745 YETGGSKKDSLVAGEW
-758 IGIELDEAKPIG
+758 IGIELDEIKPIG
-770 EIRILQGKDASHG
+770 EIKILQGKDASHG
-783 DIIAKGVIEYSTDG
+783 DIITKGVVEYSTDG
-797 ETYTELMRF
+797 EKYTELMRF

-841 RGFDVYAPTAAEA
+841 RAFDVYAPTASSS
-854 SSVYTNIPTLA
+854 SSVYTNIPVLA
-865 GSATEFTTDTGVLT
+865 GSQTEFTTDKGVLT
-879 INKEITLKNGQYIG
+879 INKEITLKNGKYIG

-905 EGVEAPQGVVIEVSE
+905 EGVEAPEGVVIEVSE
-920 NAVEWSEYNG
+920 NAVEWSEYKG
-930 GEVNARYIRYINKGE
+930 GEVNARYVRYINKGE

-983 YDRTTMAWFKNAQA
+983 YNRGTMAWFKNAQGA
-997 DGMYFT
+997 GKYFT

-1036 DGSEWTKVITI
+1036 DGSDWTKVITI

-1063 NYLVSYYSVKNEEI
+1063 NYLISYYSVKNEEI
-1077 GGIPARY
+1077 GGIPVRY

-1110 EYRAVA
+1110 EYRPVS

-1137 DGDLATSYISS
+1137 DGDLATSYMST

-1170 VQNPATISNATV
+1170 VQNPATISNAAV

-1225 EIYEMFIVTDDAQTT
+1225 EIYEMFIVTDEAQST

-1269 AEARDNAQGVI
+1269 AAARDNAQGVI

-1287 QDVQEALT
+1287 QDVQKALT
-1295 ALQSAVDGLV
+1295 DLQNAVDGLV
-1305 ENLADKAELNALI
+1305 EKLADKTELNALI
-1318 AKAEDIDTSFYTDES
+1318 AEAKEIDTTLYTDES
-1333 VAALTEALNKAKEDA
+1333 AAVFTEVLTKIEESAAL
-1348 AKEDLT
+1348 DLT
-1354 VKQAEESMAQL
+1354 VKQAEEAVAQL
-1365 QTAMDNLMMK
+1365 QDAIEGLVMK
-1375 GETVKIDQ
+1375 GETVKVDQ
-1383 SELTATA
+1383 SALTATA
-1390 PHYYPSNDASKA
+1390 PNVHAGNEAKLA
-1402 IDGNTS
+1402 IDGNTGTWWHTKWATES
-1408 TFWETNW
+1408 PLPT
-1415 STGVTPPVIGEEC
+1415 IGEDG
-1428 VDNYIEIDLGKTRY
+1428 VDNYIDIDLGQNRY
-1442 VNKLTY
+1442 VNKITY
-1448 IPRLGH
+1448 LPRTD
-1454 SKNNGN
+1454 SSSNGT
-1460 IVSYKILYSTSDS
+1460 ITGYKVMYSTEAEGDN
-1473 GEDFVEVPGGSGTW
+1473 FVEVKGGSGTW
-1487 ENTTD
+1487 ANNKN
-1492 EKTASFVQVE
+1492 EKSAEFVQVN
-1502 ARRIRLVAVSTVGD
+1502 ARRIRLVATSTAGD
-1516 QADTFI
+1516 KANAFI
-1522 SASEINVYEIIQ
+1522 SAAEINVYEIVQ

>member
-13 LMISSSFMALG
+13 LMISSSFMTLG

-78 SAFEDNGFTVDQAA
+78 SAFEDNGFTVEQSA

-113 INGDGMI
+113 IDGDGNI

-166 GKLAMPQV
+166 GKLAMPQI

-295 TELYPEDRLHE
+295 TELYPEDRLQE
-306 MKKMVDAG
+306 MKKMVDVG

-328 MYNAITEANYDE
+328 MYNAITEANYDQ

-458 VNDINKVRL
+458 VNDINKVRML
-467 VMGKGEVLGEGVTG
+467 MGKGEVLGAGVTG

-552 LQESEELKPFL
+552 LQESEELRPFL
-563 DEFNTALAGGDAA
+563 DEFTTALAGGDAA

-589 EKIVAAVNEY
+589 EKIVAALNEY
-599 REKGTNENLKTELE
+599 REKGTNERLKTELE
-613 PWLNSMEYISEAA
+613 PWLNSMEYISQAA

-683 TNLSNELSPKV
+683 TKLSNELSPKV
-694 LAIIDPNYDSVE
+694 LAIIDPNYGSAE

-715 SSGFTGG
+715 SSGFVSEYQGK
-722 YEGSN
+722 
-727 GDKSDNNL
+727 DANL
-735 IDGND
+735 IDGD
-740 TTYIW
+740 DSTYVW
-745 YSTAGDNLKAGEW
+745 YETGGSKKDSLVAGEW

-806 EDGRKEITFDA
+806 EDGRKEITFDT

-841 RGFDVYAPTAAEA
+841 RAFDVYAPTASSS
-854 SSVYTNIPTLA
+854 SSVYTNIPVLA
-865 GSATEFTTDTGVLT
+865 GSQTEFTTDTGVLT
-879 INKEITLKNGQYIG
+879 INKEITLKNGKYIG

-905 EGVEAPQGVVIEVSE
+905 EGVEAPEGVVIEVSE

-930 GEVNARYIRYINKGE
+930 GEVNARYVRYINKGE

-954 LTVKSDEIVAP
+954 LTVKSDEIAAP

-983 YDRTTMAWFKNAQA
+983 YNRGTMAWFKNAQGA
-997 DGMYFT
+997 GKYFT
-1003 YDLGQTIDLNK
+1003 YDIGQTIDLNK

-1036 DGSEWTKVITI
+1036 DGSDWTKVITI

-1063 NYLVSYYSVKNEEI
+1063 NYLISYYSVKNEEI

-1110 EYRAVA
+1110 EYRPVS

-1170 VQNPATISNATV
+1170 VQNPATISNAAV

-1225 EIYEMFIVTDDAQTT
+1225 EVYEMFIVTDEAQST

-1269 AEARDNAQGVI
+1269 AAARDNAQGVI

-1287 QDVQEALT
+1287 QDVQKALT
-1295 ALQSAVDGLV
+1295 DLQNAVDGLV
-1305 ENLADKAELNALI
+1305 EKLADKTELNALI
-1318 AKAEDIDTSFYTDES
+1318 AEAKEIDTALYTDES
-1333 VAALTEALNKAKEDA
+1333 AAVFTEVLTKIEESAAL
-1348 AKEDLT
+1348 DLT
-1354 VKQAEESMAQL
+1354 VKQAEEAVAQL
-1365 QTAMDNLMMK
+1365 QDAIESLVMK
-1375 GETVKIDQ
+1375 GETVKVDQ
-1383 SELTATA
+1383 SALTATA
-1390 PHYYPSNDASKA
+1390 PNVHAGNEAKLA
-1402 IDGNTS
+1402 IDGNTGTWWHTKWATES
-1408 TFWETNW
+1408 PLPT
-1415 STGVTPPVIGEEC
+1415 IGEDG
-1428 VDNYIEIDLGKTRY
+1428 VDNYIEIDLGQNRY
-1442 VNKLTY
+1442 VNKITY
-1448 IPRLGH
+1448 LPRTD
-1454 SKNNGN
+1454 SSSNGT
-1460 IVSYKILYSTSDS
+1460 ITGYKVMYSTEAEGDN
-1473 GEDFVEVPGGSGTW
+1473 FVEVKGGSGTW
-1487 ENTTD
+1487 ANNKN
-1492 EKTASFVQVE
+1492 EKSAEFVQVN
-1502 ARRIRLVAVSTVGD
+1502 ARRIRLVATSTAGD
-1516 QADTFI
+1516 KANAFI
-1522 SASEINVYEIIQ
+1522 SAAEINVYEIVQ

>member
-1 MRKRI
+1 MRKKI

-78 SAFEDNGFTVDQAA
+78 SAFEDNGFTVEQAA

-131 LIRMEGI
+131 LIRMDGI

-288 AYHSAKW
+288 EYHSAKW
-295 TELYPEDRLHE
+295 TELYPEDRLQE

-328 MYNAITEANYDE
+328 MYNAITEANYDQ

-374 NRICKDMWAWCEEKG
+374 NRLCKDMWAWCEEKG
-389 DVYDLIFVPQGYNKA
+389 DVYDLIFVPQGYNYA
-404 WSNAQYFAD
+404 WASQDYFTK

-428 DSVCGWVTQGT
+428 NSVCGWVTQDT
-439 FDYFK
+439 FDKFY
-444 QIAGR
+444 QLAGR

-458 VNDINKVRL
+458 VNDINKVRML
-467 VMGKGEVLGEGVTG
+467 MGKGEVLGAGVTG

-511 TFDAD
+511 TFDVD
-516 KSWQDSFKYIDEGAP
+516 KSWYDSFKYIDEGAP

-563 DEFNTALAGGDAA
+563 DEFTTALAGGDAA

-599 REKGTNENLKTELE
+599 REKGTNERLKAELE

-647 YLEASAALTNSKN
+647 YLEASAAFTNSKN

-683 TNLSNELSPKV
+683 TKLSNELSPKV

-715 SSGFTGG
+715 SSGFVSEYQGK
-722 YEGSN
+722 
-727 GDKSDNNL
+727 DANL
-735 IDGND
+735 IDGD
-740 TTYIW
+740 DSTYVW
-745 YSTAGDNLKAGEW
+745 YETGGSKKDSLAAGEW
-758 IGIELDEAKPIG
+758 IGIELDEIKPIG
-770 EIRILQGKDASHG
+770 EIKILQGKDASHG

-930 GEVNARYIRYINKGE
+930 GEVNARYVRYINKGE

-1036 DGSEWTKVITI
+1036 DGSDWTKVITI

-1110 EYRAVA
+1110 EYRAVS

-1318 AKAEDIDTSFYTDES
+1318 AKAEEIDTALYTDES
-1333 VAALTEALNKAKEDA
+1333 VAVLTEALNKAKEDA

-1390 PHYYPSNDASKA
+1390 PHYYPSNGAAKA

-1408 TFWETNW
+1408 TFWETDW
-1415 STGVTPPVIGEEC
+1415 SSGVTPPVIGEEC

-1454 SKNNGN
+1454 AKNNGN
-1460 IVSYKILYSTSDS
+1460 IVSYKILYSTSES
-1473 GEDFVEVPGGSGTW
+1473 GEDFVEVPGGAGTW
-1487 ENTTD
+1487 ENTTA

-1516 QADTFI
+1516 KADTFI

>member
-78 SAFEDNGFTVDQAA
+78 SAFEDNGFTVEQSA

-131 LIRMEGI
+131 LIRMDGI

-295 TELYPEDRLHE
+295 TELYPEDRLQE
-306 MKKMVDAG
+306 MKKMVDVG
-314 NASKCKFVWSIHPF
+314 NASKCNFVWSIHPF
-328 MYNAITEANYDE
+328 MYNAITEANYDQ

-458 VNDINKVRL
+458 VNDINKVRML
-467 VMGKGEVLGEGVTG
+467 MGKGEVLGAGVTG

-552 LQESEELKPFL
+552 LQESEELRPFL
-563 DEFNTALAGGDAA
+563 DEFTTALAGGDAA

-589 EKIVAAVNEY
+589 EKIVAALNEY
-599 REKGTNENLKTELE
+599 REKGTNERLKTELE
-613 PWLNSMEYISEAA
+613 PWLNSMEYISQAA

-683 TNLSNELSPKV
+683 TKLSNELSPKV
-694 LAIIDPNYDSVE
+694 LAIIDPNYGSAE

-715 SSGFTGG
+715 SSGFVSEYQGK
-722 YEGSN
+722 
-727 GDKSDNNL
+727 DANL
-735 IDGND
+735 IDGD
-740 TTYIW
+740 DSTYVW
-745 YSTAGDNLKAGEW
+745 YETGGSKKDSLVAGEW

-806 EDGRKEITFDA
+806 EDGRKEITFDT

-841 RGFDVYAPTAAEA
+841 RAFDVYAPTASSS
-854 SSVYTNIPTLA
+854 SSVYTNIPVLA
-865 GSATEFTTDTGVLT
+865 GSQTEFTTDTGVLT
-879 INKEITLKNGQYIG
+879 INKEITLKNGKYIG

-905 EGVEAPQGVVIEVSE
+905 EGVEAPEGVVIEVSE

-930 GEVNARYIRYINKGE
+930 GEVNARYVRYINKGE

-954 LTVKSDEIVAP
+954 LTVKSDEIAAP

-983 YDRTTMAWFKNAQA
+983 YNRGTMAWFKNAQGA
-997 DGMYFT
+997 GKYFT
-1003 YDLGQTIDLNK
+1003 YDIGQTIDLNK

-1036 DGSEWTKVITI
+1036 DGSDWTKVITI

-1063 NYLVSYYSVKNEEI
+1063 NYLISYYSVKNEEI

-1110 EYRAVA
+1110 EYRPVS

-1170 VQNPATISNATV
+1170 VQNPATISNAAV

-1225 EIYEMFIVTDDAQTT
+1225 EVYEMFIVTDEAQST

-1269 AEARDNAQGVI
+1269 AAARDNAQGVI

-1287 QDVQEALT
+1287 QDVQKALT
-1295 ALQSAVDGLV
+1295 DLQNAVDGLV
-1305 ENLADKAELNALI
+1305 EKLADKTELNALI
-1318 AKAEDIDTSFYTDES
+1318 AEAKEIDTALYTDES
-1333 VAALTEALNKAKEDA
+1333 AAVFTEVLTKIEESAAL
-1348 AKEDLT
+1348 DLT
-1354 VKQAEESMAQL
+1354 VKQAEEAVAQL
-1365 QTAMDNLMMK
+1365 QDAIESLVMK
-1375 GETVKIDQ
+1375 GETVKVDQ
-1383 SELTATA
+1383 SALTATA
-1390 PHYYPSNDASKA
+1390 PNVHAGNEAKLA
-1402 IDGNTS
+1402 IDGNTGTWWHTKWATES
-1408 TFWETNW
+1408 PLPT
-1415 STGVTPPVIGEEC
+1415 IGEDG
-1428 VDNYIEIDLGKTRY
+1428 VDNYIEIDLGQNRY
-1442 VNKLTY
+1442 VNKITY
-1448 IPRLGH
+1448 LPRTD
-1454 SKNNGN
+1454 SSSNGT
-1460 IVSYKILYSTSDS
+1460 ITGYKVMYSTEAEGDN
-1473 GEDFVEVPGGSGTW
+1473 FVEVKGGSGTW
-1487 ENTTD
+1487 ANNKN
-1492 EKTASFVQVE
+1492 EKSAEFVQVN
-1502 ARRIRLVAVSTVGD
+1502 ARRIRLVATSTAGD
-1516 QADTFI
+1516 KANAFI
-1522 SASEINVYEIIQ
+1522 SAAEINVYEIVQ

>member
-64 YTKNIDEATRNHAE
+64 YTKNIDEDTRNHAE
-78 SAFEDNGFTVDQAA
+78 SAFEDNGFTVEQSA

-113 INGDGMI
+113 IDGDGMI

-131 LIRMEGI
+131 LIRMKGI

-295 TELYPEDRLHE
+295 TELYPEDRLQE
-306 MKKMVDAG
+306 MKKMVDVG
-314 NASKCKFVWSIHPF
+314 NASKCNFVWSIHPF
-328 MYNAITEANYDE
+328 MYNAITEANYDQ

-458 VNDINKVRL
+458 VNDINKVRML
-467 VMGKGEVLGEGVTG
+467 MGKGEVLGAGVTG

-511 TFDAD
+511 TFDDD

-552 LQESEELKPFL
+552 LQESEELRPFL
-563 DEFNTALAGGDAA
+563 DEFTTALAGGDAA

-599 REKGTNENLKTELE
+599 REKGTNKNLKKELE
-613 PWLNSMEYISEAA
+613 PWLDSMEYISQSA

-638 GDEEAACAN
+638 GNDEAACAN

-660 CPVQNISGPQNVE
+660 CPVQNIDAVQMVQ

-683 TNLSNELSPKV
+683 TKLSNELSPKV

-715 SSGFTGG
+715 SSGFVSEFQGK
-722 YEGSN
+722 
-727 GDKSDNNL
+727 DANL
-735 IDGND
+735 IDGD
-740 TTYIW
+740 DSTYVW
-745 YSTAGDNLKAGEW
+745 YETGGSKKDSLVAGEW
-758 IGIELDEAKPIG
+758 IGIELDEIKPIG
-770 EIRILQGKDASHG
+770 EIKILQGKDASHG
-783 DIIAKGVIEYSTDG
+783 DIITKGVVEYSTDG
-797 ETYTELMRF
+797 EKYTELMRF

-841 RGFDVYAPTAAEA
+841 RAFDVYAPTASSS
-854 SSVYTNIPTLA
+854 SSVYTNIPVLA
-865 GSATEFTTDTGVLT
+865 GSQTEFTTDTGVLT
-879 INKEITLKNGQYIG
+879 INKEITLKSGKYIG

-905 EGVEAPQGVVIEVSE
+905 EGVEAPEGVVIEVSE

-930 GEVNARYIRYINKGE
+930 GEVNARYVRYINKGE

-983 YDRTTMAWFKNAQA
+983 YNRGTMAWFKNAQGA
-997 DGMYFT
+997 GKYFT

-1036 DGSEWTKVITI
+1036 DGSDWTKVITI

-1063 NYLVSYYSVKNEEI
+1063 NYLISYYSVKNEEI

-1110 EYRAVA
+1110 EYRPVS

-1225 EIYEMFIVTDDAQTT
+1225 EIYEMFIVTDEAQST

-1295 ALQSAVDGLV
+1295 ALQSAVEGLV
-1305 ENLADKAELNALI
+1305 EKLADKTELNALI
-1318 AKAEDIDTSFYTDES
+1318 AEAKEIDTTLYTDES
-1333 VAALTEALNKAKEDA
+1333 AAVFTEVLTKIEESAAL
-1348 AKEDLT
+1348 DLT
-1354 VKQAEESMAQL
+1354 VKQAEEAVAQL
-1365 QTAMDNLMMK
+1365 QAAIESLVMK
-1375 GETVKIDQ
+1375 GETVKVDQ
-1383 SELTATA
+1383 SALTATA
-1390 PHYYPSNDASKA
+1390 PNVHAGNEAELA
-1402 IDGNTS
+1402 IDGNTGTWWHTKWATES
-1408 TFWETNW
+1408 PLPT
-1415 STGVTPPVIGEEC
+1415 IGEDG
-1428 VDNYIEIDLGKTRY
+1428 VDNYIEIDLGQNRY
-1442 VNKLTY
+1442 VNKITY
-1448 IPRLGH
+1448 LPRTD
-1454 SKNNGN
+1454 SSSNGT
-1460 IVSYKILYSTSDS
+1460 ITGYKVMYSTEAEGDN
-1473 GEDFVEVPGGSGTW
+1473 FVEVKGGSGTW
-1487 ENTTD
+1487 ANNKN
-1492 EKTASFVQVE
+1492 EKSAEFVQVN
-1502 ARRIRLVAVSTVGD
+1502 ARRIRLVATSTAGD
-1516 QADTFI
+1516 KANAFI
-1522 SASEINVYEIIQ
+1522 SAAEINVYEIVQ

>member
-78 SAFEDNGFTVDQAA
+78 SAFEDNGFTVEQSA

-113 INGDGMI
+113 INGDGTI
-120 TSDDVTQLQKY
+120 TSEDVTQLQKY

-230 AESKTIKTL
+230 AESKKVKTL

-295 TELYPEDRLHE
+295 TELYPEDRLAE

-328 MYNAITEANYDE
+328 MYNAITEANYDQ

-413 LMDGMPEQVQVMWTG
+413 LMDGMPEQVQIMWTG

-458 VNDINKVRL
+458 VNDINKVRML
-467 VMGKGEVLGEGVTG
+467 MGKGEVLGAGVTG

-511 TFDAD
+511 TFDVD

-552 LQESEELKPFL
+552 LQESEELRPFL
-563 DEFNTALAGGDAA
+563 DEFTTALAGGDAA

-589 EKIVAAVNEY
+589 EKIVDAVNEY
-599 REKGTNENLKTELE
+599 REKGTNKNLKKELE
-613 PWLNSMEYISEAA
+613 PWLNSMEYISQAA

-683 TNLSNELSPKV
+683 TKLSNELSPKV
-694 LAIIDPNYDSVE
+694 LAIIDPNYNAVE

-715 SSGFTGG
+715 SSGFVSEYQGK
-722 YEGSN
+722 
-727 GDKSDNNL
+727 DANL
-735 IDGND
+735 IDGD
-740 TTYIW
+740 DSTYVW
-745 YSTAGDNLKAGEW
+745 YETGGSKKDSLVAGEW
-758 IGIELDEAKPIG
+758 IGIELDEIKPIG
-770 EIRILQGKDASHG
+770 EIKILQGKDASHG
-783 DIIAKGVIEYSTDG
+783 DIITKGVVEYSTDG
-797 ETYTELMRF
+797 EKYTELMRF
-806 EDGRKEITFDA
+806 EDGRKEVTFDA

-841 RGFDVYAPTAAEA
+841 RAFDVYAPTASSS
-854 SSVYTNIPTLA
+854 SSVYTNIPVLA
-865 GSATEFTTDTGVLT
+865 GSQTEFTTDTGVLT
-879 INKEITLKNGQYIG
+879 INKEITLKNGKYIG

-905 EGVEAPQGVVIEVSE
+905 EGVEAPEGVVIEVSE

-930 GEVNARYIRYINKGE
+930 GEVNARYVRYINKGE
-945 ADATFNFAA
+945 ADAVFNFAA

-983 YDRTTMAWFKNAQA
+983 YNRGTMAWFKNAQGA
-997 DGMYFT
+997 GKYFT

-1036 DGSEWTKVITI
+1036 DGSDWTKVITI

-1063 NYLVSYYSVKNEEI
+1063 NYLISYYSVKNEEI

-1110 EYRAVA
+1110 EYRPVS

-1137 DGDLATSYISS
+1137 DGDLATSYMST

-1170 VQNPATISNATV
+1170 VQNPATISNAAV

-1225 EIYEMFIVTDDAQTT
+1225 EIYEMFIVTDEAQST

-1295 ALQSAVDGLV
+1295 ALQSAVEGLV
-1305 ENLADKAELNALI
+1305 EKLADKTELNALI
-1318 AKAEDIDTSFYTDES
+1318 AEAKEIDTALYTDES
-1333 VAALTEALNKAKEDA
+1333 AAVFTEVLTKIEESAAL
-1348 AKEDLT
+1348 DLT
-1354 VKQAEESMAQL
+1354 VKQAEEAVAQL
-1365 QTAMDNLMMK
+1365 QAAIESLVMK
-1375 GETVKIDQ
+1375 GETVKVDQ
-1383 SELTATA
+1383 SALTATA
-1390 PHYYPSNDASKA
+1390 PNVHVGNEAKLA
-1402 IDGNTS
+1402 IDGNTGTWWHTKWATES
-1408 TFWETNW
+1408 PLPT
-1415 STGVTPPVIGEEC
+1415 IGEDG
-1428 VDNYIEIDLGKTRY
+1428 VDNYIDIDLGQNRY
-1442 VNKLTY
+1442 VNKITY
-1448 IPRLGH
+1448 LPRTD
-1454 SKNNGN
+1454 SSSNGT
-1460 IVSYKILYSTSDS
+1460 ITGYKVMYSTEAEGDN
-1473 GEDFVEVPGGSGTW
+1473 FVEVKGGSGTW
-1487 ENTTD
+1487 ANNKN
-1492 EKTASFVQVE
+1492 EKSAEFVQVN
-1502 ARRIRLVAVSTVGD
+1502 ARRIRLVATSTVGD
-1516 QADTFI
+1516 TANAFI
-1522 SASEINVYEIIQ
+1522 SAAEINVYEIVQ